1 MRHGNYSDDSDR
13 SINWNVIKII
23 WPYLLDYWQRVLVA
37 LCCLVLAKGANVVG
51 PYLLKLIVDE
61 QNPSIEQTLINNTT
75 IVVPIALI
83 LAYGIAR
90 FTNVLMGEIR
100 DTIFGRVTE
109 RAMRRIGLDVFRH
122 MHELDLDFHLNRRTG
137 GLSRDIERGTT
148 GISFLMR
155 FFVFNIIPTIIEILM
170 ITGILFY
177 NYGAGF
183 SLIILISV
191 TLYISFSIIAT
202 EWRTKFVR
210 EANKADSDSN
220 TRAVDSLLNYETVK
234 YFTNEEFESKRY
246 DQELSLWEQARRKNR
261 LSLLT
266 LNSGQ
271 ALIIAAATTA
281 MVWLAATNVSSGE
294 MTIGDFVAVNSYMMI
309 LFMPLNFLGFV
320 YREIKGSMANIER
333 MFELMSVKPSVN
345 DLDNA
350 TLLQLDKGRIEFK
363 QVSFNYRSN
372 RDILQNISFVIN
384 PGEKVAVVGAS
395 GAGKSTIVKL
405 LFRFYDTSSG
415 SILIDGQDIG
425 HVTQQSLRKK
435 IGIVPQD
442 TVLFN
447 DSIFE
452 NIRYGLPEATDAE
465 VEEAISL
472 AHLDGFISELPEG
485 RNTTVG
491 ERGLK
496 LSGGEK
502 QRVAIAR
509 TILKRPP
516 ILVFDEATSSLDSK
530 SEQAILKAINEI
542 STNHTSLVIAHRLS
556 TIVDADKII
565 VLEHGRIKEAGN
577 HQQLLEKKSTYA
589 TMWRIQQSSTDSG
602 SGLDKDIDDL
612 EHET

>member
-1 MRHGNYSDDSDR
+1 MRHGNYSDDSES

-23 WPYLLDYWQRVLVA
+23 WPYLLDYWPRVA
-37 LCCLVLAKGANVVG
+37 LAMCCLVLAKGANVIG
-51 PYLLKLIVDE
+51 PYLLKLIVDA
-61 QNPSIEQTLINNTT
+61 QSPSIGQALATNTI
-75 IVVPIALI
+75 IVVPLALI
-83 LAYGIAR
+83 LAYGLAR

-155 FFVFNIIPTIIEILM
+155 FFVFNIFPTLIEILM

-177 NYGAGF
+177 NYGVGF
-183 SLIILISV
+183 SLIILVSV
-191 TLYISFSIIAT
+191 SLYIFFSIIAT
-202 EWRTKFVR
+202 EWRTQFVR

-246 DQELSLWEQARRKNR
+246 DKELALWENARRKNR

-271 ALIIAAATTA
+271 ALIIAAATTC
-281 MVWLAATNVSSGE
+281 MVWLAASNVANGQ

-320 YREIKGSMANIER
+320 YREIKGSMANIEK
-333 MFELMSVKPSVN
+333 MFTLMSVKPAIM
-345 DLDNA
+345 DIENA
-350 TLLQLDKGRIEFK
+350 PSLRLSHGRIEFNR
-363 QVSFNYRSN
+363 VSFDYRSN
-372 RDILQNISFVIN
+372 RKILKDISFVIN
-384 PGEKVAVVGAS
+384 PGEKIAVVGAS

-415 SILIDGQDIG
+415 NVLIDGQDVSKVSQ
-425 HVTQQSLRKK
+425 HSLRKS

-452 NIRYGLPEATDAE
+452 NVRYGLPTATNEE
-465 VEEAISL
+465 VEEAIRL
-472 AHLDGFISELPEG
+472 AHLQDFINDLPEG
-485 RNTTVG
+485 RDTKVG

-530 SEQAILKAINEI
+530 SEQAILNAINEI

-565 VLEHGRIKEAGN
+565 VLEHGHIVEEGS
-577 HQQLLEKKSTYA
+577 HQNLLERDSVYA
-589 TMWRIQQSSTDSG
+589 TMWRIQQSSS
-602 SGLDKDIDDL
+602 KDR
-612 EHET
+612 